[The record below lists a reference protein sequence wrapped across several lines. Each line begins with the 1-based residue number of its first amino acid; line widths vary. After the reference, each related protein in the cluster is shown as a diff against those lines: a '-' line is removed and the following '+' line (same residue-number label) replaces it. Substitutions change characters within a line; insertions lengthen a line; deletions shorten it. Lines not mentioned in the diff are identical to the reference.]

1 MDENGDDWNWL
12 TDMDFEI
19 LEVMRFEL
27 ILSPSIIAENIGRSR
42 EGVSN
47 RLNSL
52 QAGGLVEKLD
62 RGKYRIT
69 DDGLVVW
76 KQSDGS
82 HYESRRLEVTERK
95 QIRRE
100 LSVSLEEYHDEVQ
113 KEYEKIQQSNQSIDV
128 DGDLIELAFER
139 AQDRLQEES
148 E

>member
-1 MDENGDDWNWL
+1 MDENGDDWDWL

-47 RLNSL
+47 RLNSM
-52 QAGGLVEKLD
+52 QAGGLIEKLD

-69 DDGLVVW
+69 DDGLRVW
-76 KQSDGS
+76 KQADGS
-82 HYESRRLEVTERK
+82 QYEKRRLEVTERK
-95 QIRRE
+95 QIHRE
-100 LSVSLEEYHDEVQ
+100 LGVSLEEYHEEVQ
-113 KEYEKIQQSNQSIDV
+113 KEYEKIQQSNQNSDM
-128 DGDLIELAFER
+128 DDDLLELAFER
-139 AQDRLQEES
+139 ARERLQEEH

>member
-1 MDENGDDWNWL
+1 MDENGEDWEWL

-52 QAGGLVEKLD
+52 QAGGLVEKVD

-69 DDGLVVW
+69 QEGLEVW
-76 KQSDGS
+76 KQSDGQE
-82 HYESRRLEVTERK
+82 YKNRRLAVTERK

-100 LSVSLEEYHDEVQ
+100 LGVSLEEFHEEID
-113 KEYEKIQQSNQSIDV
+113 KEYKKIQQSNQSINV
-128 DGDLIELAFER
+128 DGSLLELASER
-139 AQDRLQEES
+139 ARKRLQEDNE
-148 E
+148 